1 MRTKQFL
8 GLILLFLVFG
18 IYSIGDKTLYA
29 DDINDLNTIIKQK
42 VVDENHSL
50 NDNIAHTSTIK
61 NVDYLNFG
69 NSLSDYSSN
78 QVGKISTLSAEEPS
92 TIVNYHTSEEY
103 INGSFRINFWID
115 SIIGINPAAITAQI
129 SFLTEQTL
137 HGPVSVQN
145 SEMLT
150 KEGNVTTGLLGY
162 ADFPAKTT
170 FFAATGAWGMV
181 GNTGETAMAPI
192 PLSAIYLQNRIGQ
205 NFPQYIDPISKKDA
219 ESAIDTTWQKLP
231 SSPVWT
237 TTDRALFIKQFS
249 ETYGNQPAE
258 YWKVNQVHHIRPRI
272 YGGTNDFDNLMP
284 ILVPNHQ
291 LITTWFRNY

>member
-1 MRTKQFL
+1 MRTKKFL

-78 QVGKISTLSAEEPS
+78 QVGKISTISAEEPS

-115 SIIGINPAAITAQI
+115 SIIGIPPAAITAQI
-129 SFLTEQTL
+129 SFLTE
-137 HGPVSVQN
+137 P
-145 SEMLT
+145 
-150 KEGNVTTGLLGY
+150 
-162 ADFPAKTT
+162 T
-170 FFAATGAWGMV
+170 FV
-181 GNTGETAMAPI
+181 
-192 PLSAIYLQNRIGQ
+192 L
-205 NFPQYIDPISKKDA
+205 
-219 ESAIDTTWQKLP
+219 
-231 SSPVWT
+231 
-237 TTDRALFIKQFS
+237 
-249 ETYGNQPAE
+249 
-258 YWKVNQVHHIRPRI
+258 
-272 YGGTNDFDNLMP
+272 
-284 ILVPNHQ
+284 
-291 LITTWFRNY
+291 